1 MSEAGGLITAA
12 AGDSDCPAG
21 SAGRALPLVEVRIDG
36 GDNGEI
42 LVRSPAQMSGYR
54 DQPDSPIDDGGWLHT
69 GGLGH
74 LDDAGYLYITGRSK
88 DMIIRGGEN
97 ISPAQVEAA
106 LLARPAVLEAAVL
119 GLPDADLGEIV
130 AACVVLTPSSL
141 SVSADTLRDF
151 LHGRI
156 A

>member
-1 MSEAGGLITAA
+1 
-12 AGDSDCPAG
+12 
-21 SAGRALPLVEVRIDG
+21 
-36 GDNGEI
+36 
-42 LVRSPAQMSGYR
+42 
-54 DQPDSPIDDGGWLHT
+54 
-69 GGLGH
+69 
-74 LDDAGYLYITGRSK
+74 
-88 DMIIRGGEN
+88 MIIRGGEN